1 LALAEDNAG
10 NNMDARMAITAI
22 TTSNSTKVNPFLQA
36 TCGLIGLT
44 LQTLLKRRHLLP
56 EGKEALLS
64 PAFPIVLHALPDLR
78 LVLVQ
83 SPPAQSLS
91 DFERGFK
98 KHGSISGCNLSS
110 RNSST
115 SRSKTIV
122 FLNVINRLLTGS
134 S

>member
-36 TCGLIGLT
+36 TCGLIGLI

-56 EGKEALLS
+56 EGKETSLS

-78 LVLVQ
+78 LGPVQ
-83 SPPAQSLS
+83 SPSAQSLS

-98 KHGSISGCNLSS
+98 NMGSLPVAIS
-110 RNSST
+110 
-115 SRSKTIV
+115 
-122 FLNVINRLLTGS
+122 RLEIHPQTDPKRLFS
-134 S
+134 